1 MKIHETVQDDGTFDL
16 SIEMNSNDID
26 LLINAL
32 NHLKENNNYHFH
44 IVNNFNHNKINYAI
58 LKFLI
63 IQPLKMILKRLY
75 HLKYITAMILIL
87 RIFKSRTTQSYF
99 CSRNKNECDVD

>member
-16 SIEMNSNDID
+16 SIEMNNNDID

-44 IVNNFNHNKINYAI
+44 IVNNFNHNLN
-58 LKFLI
+58 
-63 IQPLKMILKRLY
+63 P
-75 HLKYITAMILIL
+75 
-87 RIFKSRTTQSYF
+87 
-99 CSRNKNECDVD
+99 

>member
-44 IVNNFNHNKINYAI
+44 IVNNFNHNKNKLCDLEISYNSTAEND
-58 LKFLI
+58 FEALI
-63 IQPLKMILKRLY
+63 SSKIHY
-75 HLKYITAMILIL
+75 CNDTD
-87 RIFKSRTTQSYF
+87 FK
-99 CSRNKNECDVD
+99 NL

>member
-1 MKIHETVQDDGTFDL
+1 MKIHEMIQDDGTFDL

-26 LLINAL
+26 LLINL
-32 NHLKENNNYHFH
+32 T
-44 IVNNFNHNKINYAI
+44 IIKINYAI

-63 IQPLKMILKRLY
+63 IQPLKMISKRLY

-87 RIFKSRTTQSYF
+87 RIFKNRTTQSYF

>member
-32 NHLKENNNYHFH
+32 NHLKENNRA
-44 IVNNFNHNKINYAI
+44 NFKKIGF
-58 LKFLI
+58 FL
-63 IQPLKMILKRLY
+63 
-75 HLKYITAMILIL
+75 
-87 RIFKSRTTQSYF
+87 
-99 CSRNKNECDVD
+99 